1 VKQFGAIL
9 IFILTLQVVFAQS
22 EDKSLGDFFGKKAK
36 TKERAMLKSSFTKK
50 SKQKERGLLKSPFS
64 RKERLKKENKP
75 PLLPDFYAKAV
86 GKMAERSQ
94 MPSFF
99 NRVLE
104 KEKERT
110 LQPDFFTKGIFKTK
124 RIEPGDYF
132 SSAKSNRKR
141 GLQADHFSSA
151 NSGKEHNED
160 DVTSS
165 KVSKKRV
172 GKKFIGE
179 RFRLFTQ
186 DPNKKTKPKKS
197 NGKKDPFWKKKRDA
211 DKAQSPRNE
220 MDLFQGGVLPKMK
233 DMR

>member
-1 VKQFGAIL
+1 MKQFYSIL
-9 IFILTLQVVFAQS
+9 IFFLATQAAIAQAD
-22 EDKSLGDFFGKKAK
+22 DKSLSDFFGKKSK
-36 TKERAMLKSSFTKK
+36 PQERSLLKSSFSEK
-50 SKQKERGLLKSPFS
+50 SNQKERKLLNSPFSKRERTKQKEKTPF
-64 RKERLKKENKP
+64 
-75 PLLPDFYAKAV
+75 LPDFYAKAV
-86 GKMAERSQ
+86 DKIAERSQ

-110 LQPDFFTKGIFKTK
+110 LQPDFFTNGIFKTK
-124 RIEPGDYF
+124 KTEPGDYF
-132 SSAKSNRKR
+132 SKPKINKKR
-141 GLQADHFSSA
+141 GLQADHFA
-151 NSGKEHNED
+151 SGSVSKEPSEA

-172 GKKFIGE
+172 GKRFIGE
-179 RFRLFTQ
+179 RFRLFTK

-197 NGKKDPFWKKKRDA
+197 KKKKDPFGKKKRDLN
-211 DKAQSPRNE
+211 KAQSPRNE